1 MLTMLTTAIL
11 VVHLSSSLRTFFFLS
26 LLGVEV
32 CFSGYFFHF
41 IAKNNINNCSTLLHK
56 LVLLLIRLL
65 LLDIEIASLRF
76 TPQSRVASK
85 EDRQTS
91 EA

>member
-11 VVHLSSSLRTFFFLS
+11 VVHLSSSLRTFFLS

-65 LLDIEIASLRF
+65 LLDIEIASLRS